1 VAQSLEWAGLG
12 EYIFQFGVD
21 RIVAGDYKAYDK
33 TMPPAFIMGAF
44 KILRR
49 MCEKSGNFSEKDLK
63 VLDGIT
69 IDTAFPLVEFN
80 GDLIQ
85 FFGSNPSG
93 HPLTV
98 IINSLVNSLY
108 MRYAYI
114 ILNPEQ
120 ESASFRKNVA
130 LLTYGDDNILT
141 VSRNIDWYNHT
152 TITQAFA
159 DIGLVYTMPDKEA
172 ESVPFLSLNQASFLK
187 RSWVYD
193 KDVGAY
199 LAPLEHESIEKMLM
213 VWVKS
218 KSIVEE
224 EQIISVVTSAV
235 REYFFYGRD
244 VYEEKRKLLSDMI
257 IALNLD
263 AWVKDSTFPTW
274 ETLCEDFFSNSENAL
289 ITYENDFLN
298 GNPEN

>member
-1 VAQSLEWAGLG
+1 
-12 EYIFQFGVD
+12 
-21 RIVAGDYKAYDK
+21 
-33 TMPPAFIMGAF
+33 
-44 KILRR
+44 
-49 MCEKSGNFSEKDLK
+49 
-63 VLDGIT
+63 
-69 IDTAFPLVEFN
+69 
-80 GDLIQ
+80 
-85 FFGSNPSG
+85 
-93 HPLTV
+93 
-98 IINSLVNSLY
+98 
-108 MRYAYI
+108 
-114 ILNPEQ
+114 
-120 ESASFRKNVA
+120 
-130 LLTYGDDNILT
+130 
-141 VSRNIDWYNHT
+141 
-152 TITQAFA
+152 
-159 DIGLVYTMPDKEA
+159 MPDKEA

-274 ETLCEDFFSNSENAL
+274 ETLYEDFFLNSEHAL
-289 ITYENDFLN
+289 YTYGNDFLN
-298 GNPEN
+298 ENPEN